1 MCRALE
7 CQNRL
12 WRQRLRAKRG
22 HQRVNEDLLGPKGQK
37 GKDWAWGTTR
47 SLWKEGC
54 PRFLKGP
61 FLGGQRRGAW
71 DRTPELWVAREGN
84 LGPASSTRRACAGAR
99 KVARAPTCSVHLP
112 PRSPRLVAACCAGP
126 SVGVPLPPSPPHPR
140 PPRPGPPRAQHSA
153 ARRGALGAGLGLG
166 GASAQAR
173 GSRLRPRLRP
183 LLDVSSRSREEGF
196 FFFLF
201 FFFLCCQRPRVPAS
215 PRTLKGAGAMIKET
229 KGAVQGL
236 GTEAI

>member
-1 MCRALE
+1 MRGTEHPNSGLLE
-7 CQNRL
+7 
-12 WRQRLRAKRG
+12 RG
-22 HQRVNEDLLGPKGQK
+22 TRVPQAPLAEPAAG
-37 GKDWAWGTTR
+37 A
-47 SLWKEGC
+47 WKE
-54 PRFLKGP
+54 
-61 FLGGQRRGAW
+61 
-71 DRTPELWVAREGN
+71 
-84 LGPASSTRRACAGAR
+84 
-99 KVARAPTCSVHLP
+99 ARAPTCSVHLP

-126 SVGVPLPPSPPHPR
+126 SVGVPLSPSPPR
-140 PPRPGPPRAQHSA
+140 PPRPGPPRAQHST
-153 ARRGALGAGLGLG
+153 ARRGALGAGRGLG

-196 FFFLF
+196 FF

-236 GTEAI
+236 GTETIYPFIFRFGCSFSLG